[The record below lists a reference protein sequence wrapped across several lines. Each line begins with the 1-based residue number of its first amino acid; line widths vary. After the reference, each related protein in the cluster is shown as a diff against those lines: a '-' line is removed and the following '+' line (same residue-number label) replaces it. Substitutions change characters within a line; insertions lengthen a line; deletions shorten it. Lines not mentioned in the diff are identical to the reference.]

1 MGFKRKHFINYI
13 KLTFITLATFLSSC
27 AYVPKQAVELSATVG
42 RDISEIRKS
51 HIELADLY
59 FKRLYDDINNFV
71 DNVYLPFQ
79 IQRTLSDDFW
89 REEML
94 QTVKDAA
101 EHDPSGEKQK
111 ESYEKLKIFIQVIH
125 DQVED
130 YRKELLNPV
139 KEQHLQLITNLN
151 DSYDSVHYANS
162 IVTGHLA
169 SVVKVHESQNEI
181 LDKMD
186 LKDLRLKISS
196 EVSGLS
202 DEVNSLVKKAEKGE
216 EQYDKVIEK
225 IEKLLKK
232 KE

>member
-1 MGFKRKHFINYI
+1 MINFKIRQILNRLTLFIGM
-13 KLTFITLATFLSSC
+13 LAVISC
-27 AYVPKQAVELSATVG
+27 TYVPKQAIELSATVG
-42 RDISEIRKS
+42 RDVSEIRQS
-51 HIELADLY
+51 HISLADLY
-59 FKRLYDDINNFV
+59 FNRLYDDINNFV

-79 IQRTLSDDFW
+79 IQKTLSDEFW

-101 EHDPSGEKQK
+101 EVDPTGVKQK

-125 DQVED
+125 DQVEA
-130 YRKELLNPV
+130 YRNEMINPV
-139 KEQHLQLITNLN
+139 KEQHSQLITNLN
-151 DSYDSVHYANS
+151 DSYDRVHYANS

-181 LDKMD
+181 LEKID

-225 IEKLLKK
+225 VEKLLKK